1 MKGIVIKQADTSEGN
16 RIIWI
21 FTDEYGIIKA
31 SGRGAL
37 KVRGKNSAASQLLT
51 YAEFEVFPSKDVHTL
66 ANSSP
71 IDSFLPLQ
79 ESITKLALAS
89 YFCEAVYRHIGLN
102 NPDREIYR
110 LLLNCIYALSYKNVS
125 EKTVKAVFEAR
136 FTAAIGYRPVLDC
149 CVECGDMN
157 GEFFFSFEKGG
168 VLCRMCSKGC
178 IKLSH
183 SAINAWKYI
192 CDCRPEKIFSFEAD
206 DECIDNLERVTDK
219 YLDYHT
225 DIKLKSLEYYKAVR
239 LN

>member
-1 MKGIVIKQADTSEGN
+1 LKGIVIKQADTTQGN

-21 FTDEYGIIKA
+21 LTDEYGIIKA

-37 KVRGKNSAASQLLT
+37 KVRGKNGAASQFLT

-66 ANSSP
+66 ANSAP
-71 IDSFLPLQ
+71 IDSFLPVQ

-89 YFCEAVYRHIGLN
+89 YFCEAVYRHTGLN

-110 LLLNCIYALSYKNVS
+110 LLLNCIYALAYKDIS

-136 FTAAIGYRPVLDC
+136 FTSAIGYRPVLDC
-149 CVECGDMN
+149 CIECGDMK
-157 GEFFFSFEKGG
+157 GEFCFSFEKGG
-168 VLCRMCSKGC
+168 VVCKQCADENVNISQ
-178 IKLSH
+178 
-183 SAINAWKYI
+183 AAVNAWRYV

-206 DECIDNLERVTDK
+206 KECIDNLERLTDK

-225 DIKLKSLEYYKAVR
+225 GIKLKSLEYYKAVR
-239 LN
+239 TD